1 MPELNQLFVLA
12 ILVFI
17 FISLYKEYF
26 RPPTTFFIAIV
37 LLSVAGILTPS
48 QALSGFA
55 DEQIAVIILLLVLA
69 SIIKKA
75 SVIDLLFERLFRS
88 AKTYL
93 GFLLRMMLYVS
104 GSSAF
109 LNNTPIVATLI
120 PYVTDWG
127 KKNNVAPSRLLIPLS
142 YAAILGGTATLIG
155 TSTNLIV
162 KQMMIDSGL
171 EGFSIFDFT
180 LVGAPLIGIG
190 ILYMMFA
197 APRMLPEKQDILDKF
212 SESSREYIVETRIKG
227 DSALIGLTIEE
238 ANLRHLKTLYLVE
251 IIRNER
257 RIAAVSPEEI
267 LVEGDILIF
276 AGEVDS
282 ITEIYDQGIGL
293 DFPQVDNIESNGN
306 LKVNEA
312 VVPQNSQLI
321 GSRVKETNFRAT
333 YDAAIIAIHRNG
345 ERLSQKIGEIV
356 LKPGDLLLLVTGEDF
371 RNRTRDTQNIYVIS
385 KIRDLE
391 NINLFKVY
399 TIGLGTV
406 AAIAS
411 AAVGVIS
418 LFKALLILLSV
429 IAVMRIVTLTEIK
442 NSLDFNVVF
451 IAAFAIAVSQAI
463 QGTGTA
469 EYLANNFLYLFEGLG
484 PVGVLFGIYIV
495 TNLMTEFV
503 TNIAAASIIFPIA
516 LAVAQSMGV
525 YHEPYLLAVAYGASA
540 SFLTPIGYQT
550 NLMVLGPGG
559 YNIKDF
565 TKIGFPLAFIYMVV
579 ACLLLAYFYDLY

>member
-1 MPELNQLFVLA
+1 MPDLTQLFVLA

-17 FISLYKEYF
+17 FISLYREYF

-55 DEQIAVIILLLVLA
+55 DEQIAVIILLLVIA

-88 AKTYL
+88 AKTYS
-93 GFLLRMMLYVS
+93 GFLLRMMVYVS

-127 KKNNVAPSRLLIPLS
+127 KRNNIAPSKLLIPLS

-180 LVGAPLIGIG
+180 YVGAPLIVIG
-190 ILYMMFA
+190 IVYLVFA
-197 APRMLPEKQDILDKF
+197 APRLLPEKQDILDKF

-227 DSALIGLTIEE
+227 DSPLIGLTIEE

-282 ITEIYDQGIGL
+282 ITEIYDLGIGL
-293 DFPQVDNIESNGN
+293 DFPQVDNIESDSN

-321 GSRVKETNFRAT
+321 GNRVKETNFRAT

-371 RNRTRDTQNIYVIS
+371 ANRTRDTQNIYVIS
-385 KIRDLE
+385 KVRDLE

-399 TIGLGTV
+399 TIGIGTI

-411 AAVGVIS
+411 AAIGIIS

-429 IAVMRIVTLTEIK
+429 IAIMRIVTLTEIK

-451 IAAFAIAVSQAI
+451 IAAFAIAISKAI

-469 EYLANNFLYLFEGLG
+469 DYLATNFLYLFEGLG

-503 TNIAAASIIFPIA
+503 TN
-516 LAVAQSMGV
+516 VR
-525 YHEPYLLAVAYGASA
+525 
-540 SFLTPIGYQT
+540 
-550 NLMVLGPGG
+550 
-559 YNIKDF
+559 
-565 TKIGFPLAFIYMVV
+565 
-579 ACLLLAYFYDLY
+579 LLLSFSP

>member
-1 MPELNQLFVLA
+1 MPDLTQLFVLS

-17 FISLYKEYF
+17 FVSLYREYF

-37 LLSVAGILTPS
+37 LLSVTGILTPS

-75 SVIDLLFERLFRS
+75 SVIDLIFERLFRS
-88 AKTYL
+88 AKSYG
-93 GFLLRMMLYVS
+93 GFLSRMMLYVAS
-104 GSSAF
+104 SSAF

-127 KKNNVAPSRLLIPLS
+127 KKNNITPSKLLIPLS

-171 EGFSIFDFT
+171 EGFDIFDFT
-180 LVGAPLIGIG
+180 YVGGPLVLIGIVY
-190 ILYMMFA
+190 LSFA
-197 APRMLPEKQDILDKF
+197 APRLLPEKQDVLEKF
-212 SESSREYIVETRIKG
+212 SEHSREYIVETRIKSG
-227 DSALIGLTIEE
+227 SPLIGLTIEE
-238 ANLRHLKTLYLVE
+238 ANLRHLQTLYLVE

-276 AGEVDS
+276 AGEVGS
-282 ITEIYDQGIGL
+282 ITEIFDMELGL
-293 DFPQVDNIESNGN
+293 DFPQVNNIESNN
-306 LKVNEA
+306 SLKVNEA

-321 GSRVKETNFRAT
+321 GNKVKETNFRAI

-345 ERLSQKIGEIV
+345 ERLSEKIGEIV

-371 RNRTRDTQNIYVIS
+371 PERTRDTQNIYVIS
-385 KIRDLE
+385 KVRDLQ

-399 TIGLGTV
+399 TIGFGTV
-406 AAIAS
+406 IAISSAAI
-411 AAVGVIS
+411 GFIS
-418 LFKALLILLSV
+418 LFKALLVLLTV

-451 IAAFAIAVSQAI
+451 IAAFAIAVSKAI
-463 QGTGTA
+463 QTTGTA
-469 EYLANNFLYLFEGLG
+469 GYLANSFLAAFEGLG
-484 PVGVLFGIYIV
+484 PVGVLFGIYLV

-503 TNIAAASIIFPIA
+503 TNVAAASIIFSIA
-516 LAVAQSMGV
+516 LAVSQSMGV
-525 YHEPYLLAVAYGASA
+525 NHEPYLLAVAYGASA

-559 YNIKDF
+559 YRVKDF
-565 TKIGFPLAFIYMVV
+565 TRIGLPLALLYMVV
-579 ACLLLAYFYDLY
+579 ACLLLAYWYGLY

>member
-1 MPELNQLFVLA
+1 MPDLTQTFVLGVV
-12 ILVFI
+12 VFI

-37 LLSVAGILTPS
+37 LLSVTGILTPS

-75 SVIDLLFERLFRS
+75 NVIDLIFERLFRS
-88 AKTYL
+88 AKTYYS
-93 GFLLRMMLYVS
+93 FLSRMMLYVA

-127 KKNNVAPSRLLIPLS
+127 KRNNVTPSKLLIPLS

-171 EGFSIFDFT
+171 EGFGIFDFT
-180 LVGAPLIGIG
+180 YVGAPLIVIG
-190 ILYMMFA
+190 ILYLTIA
-197 APRMLPEKQDILDKF
+197 APRLLPERQDVLENF
-212 SESSREYIVETRIKG
+212 SERSREYVVETRINAG
-227 DSALIGLTIEE
+227 SQLIGLTIEE
-238 ANLRHLKTLYLVE
+238 ANLRHLKTLFLVE

-257 RIAAVSPEEI
+257 RIASVSPEEI

-282 ITEIYDQGIGL
+282 ITEIFDWELGL
-293 DFPQVDNIESNGN
+293 DFPQVENIESYNT

-312 VVPQNSQLI
+312 VIPQNSLLI
-321 GSRVKETNFRAT
+321 GQKVRQTNFRAV

-345 ERLSQKIGEIV
+345 ERLSQKIGEIT

-371 RNRTRDTQNIYVIS
+371 TERTKDTQNIYVIS
-385 KIRDLE
+385 NVRDIE
-391 NINLFKVY
+391 DINLLKVNV
-399 TIGLGTV
+399 IGFGTL

-411 AAVGVIS
+411 AAIGVIS
-418 LFKALLILLSV
+418 LFKALLILLSI
-429 IAVMRIVTLTEIK
+429 IAVMRIASLTEIK
-442 NSLDFNVVF
+442 NSLDFNVIF
-451 IAAFAIAVSQAI
+451 IAAFAIAISKAMQT
-463 QGTGTA
+463 TGTA
-469 EYLANNFLYLFEGLG
+469 DYLANKILWGLQGLG
-484 PVGVLFGIYIV
+484 PVAILFGVYIS

-503 TNIAAASIIFPIA
+503 TNVAAASIIFPIA
-516 LAVAQSMGV
+516 LAIAQSIGAA
-525 YHEPYLLAVAYGASA
+525 HEPYLLAVAYGASA

-559 YNIKDF
+559 YKVKDF
-565 TKIGFPLAFIYMVV
+565 TKIGFPLATIYMLV
-579 ACLLLAYFYDLY
+579 ACTLLAYRYGLY